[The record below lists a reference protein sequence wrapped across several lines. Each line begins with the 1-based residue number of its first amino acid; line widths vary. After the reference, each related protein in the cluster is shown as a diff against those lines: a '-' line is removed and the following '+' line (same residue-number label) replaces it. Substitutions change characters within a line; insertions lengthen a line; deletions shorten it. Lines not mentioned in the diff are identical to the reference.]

1 MGIVQMIGDQ
11 ARKGA
16 LAAGGRSIDGDD
28 VFICHASLLLNRSG
42 TIAKPSYWLDKR
54 FMRVRATIFSL
65 CLFLAACAGQG
76 ISLIPYQDSGASPQH
91 FRLCHGFSCSE
102 RTNVSLSDA
111 QWNKVLS
118 PFKKKAKNA
127 EFERKQIADAL
138 SLMEKEVI
146 ADTGMKS
153 DFGEART
160 FEGDQSQMD
169 CVDEAINTSLYLKFL
184 DQAGVLKFHKAAE
197 PVHRG
202 FFVDGQWPH
211 NSGAVEEIA
220 TGEKYVIDS
229 YYFDSGVPPA
239 VVPLD
244 VWLAEWRPENLPDKD
259 VKQH

>member
-1 MGIVQMIGDQ
+1 
-11 ARKGA
+11 
-16 LAAGGRSIDGDD
+16 
-28 VFICHASLLLNRSG
+28 
-42 TIAKPSYWLDKR
+42 
-54 FMRVRATIFSL
+54 MRVRATIFSL